1 MGQNVEAL
9 VLDCPLQIYIVYALM
24 PTVINNLS
32 VHISIFDSS
41 QSSHLNT

>member
-9 VLDCPLQIYIVYALM
+9 VLDYPLQIYIVYALM

-32 VHISIFDSS
+32 VHIVDSS